1 MAKVV
6 KSTQDDLLFIK
17 VKAILVMGNDS
28 SGAGNIHNIVVFP
41 NNQEH
46 MVIPSRFFNSLR
58 STIERVMS
66 SHNNHDQKFT
76 IDTALKDDDNLC
88 DDFSSMGLSIAI
100 GIESCLN
107 NWKEAW
113 ENVWEEWCFTGEVK
127 DSQGV
132 IGEIGG
138 ARAKLESAIEVKKIR
153 YIMIPS
159 ENRQEISNWIK
170 KKQNINYEVTPLR
183 NIGIKDTGKSPFFF
197 SRLWALST
205 SNVFMWFA
213 LIICSLS
220 VAYLPIRYLLWDNFQ
235 SLKQGDT
242 HITINLPI
250 KNPKKVRERLLNSGF
265 PHDQIKDIPLLR
277 LSERLVKANQTGS
290 ILFKNRDGVIEF
302 EISNS
307 RDLTLILGYIC
318 GGYIVLFAAILVIA
332 SLRKGG
338 SNIVHNS
345 FGINYNSIHLADMDK
360 EIMFVDNIK
369 QAESIVRYKIH

>member
-17 VKAILVMGNDS
+17 VKAILVTGNDS

-66 SHNNHDQKFT
+66 SHSDHDQKFT

-88 DDFSSMGLSIAI
+88 DDFNSMGLSIAI

-107 NWKEAW
+107 DWNEVW
-113 ENVWEEWCFTGEVK
+113 EDVWEEWCFTGEVK

-138 ARAKLESAIEVKKIR
+138 ARAKLETAIEAKKIR

-159 ENRQEISNWIK
+159 ENRQEITNWIK
-170 KKQNINYEVTPLR
+170 RKQNINYKVNPSR
-183 NIGIKDTGKSPFFF
+183 SIGIKDTGKSPYFF
-197 SRLWALST
+197 SRLWTLST
-205 SNVFMWFA
+205 SNIFMWFA
-213 LIICSLS
+213 LIIWSLS
-220 VAYLPIRYLLWDNFQ
+220 VAYLPIRYFLWDNFQ

-242 HITINLPI
+242 HITINLPV

-277 LSERLVKANQTGS
+277 LSERLVETNKTGRV
-290 ILFKNRDGVIEF
+290 LFKNRDGVIEF
-302 EISNS
+302 EIINS
-307 RDLTLILGYIC
+307 RDLTLILSYIC
-318 GGYIVLFAAILVIA
+318 GGYIVLFVAILVIA
-332 SLRKGG
+332 SLRKESG
-338 SNIVHNS
+338 NIVHKS
-345 FGINYNSIHLADMDK
+345 LSINYDSIHFADMDK

-369 QAESIVRYKIH
+369 QAESIVKYKIC